1 MSRNAKKITKSLW
14 NFLKKVWHGTVNFCK
29 WYIAYYKSHNR
40 YVKGIMLF
48 CTLIVA
54 FFLYLG
60 AVDMNLF
67 WLFGKSPGW
76 IEISQHKT
84 SEASEIYS
92 ADSVL
97 IGKFYNE
104 NRTPV
109 EYDDVNPAFWE
120 ALIDTEDERYY
131 KHWGIDPLGLVGAV
145 KDAITGRGG
154 RGASTITQQLAKN
167 MFRVRTQYS
176 TGIMGKIPG
185 LAILIMKTKEWIT
198 ATKLEIYFSVTM
210 GREAGKK
217 EILRQ
222 YANTVDFGHN
232 AYGIKTA
239 AKTYFDCT
247 PKELSVEKAAVLVG
261 TLKGTT
267 IFNPISHPDNSLL
280 RRNVVMNNMVEHG
293 HLTQAEFDQLKKLP
307 LGLNFVQLE
316 SEKSGIAPYFRDAIA
331 KYIKS
336 LSEEIDDLS
345 DLDLYN
351 DGLKIY
357 TTLDTRMQKYAEEA
371 AAKQMEVVQKNFDS
385 HWKNMEPWRD
395 EHGQVIPN
403 FIEDIAKRLY
413 EKNPKVLEDSAFY
426 AHTLDSIRHMVS
438 YMHCAFVAME
448 PQTGYVKAWVGDI
461 DYDRWKYDKVTAMR
475 QPGSTFKLF
484 VYTEAMEQGLTPCD
498 KRRDEF
504 FSMEVWDKDQKKNV
518 IWSPTNAN
526 GTFSNDSLP
535 LKTAFAQSIN
545 SVAVRLG
552 QEIGIN
558 HIAETAHNMGIISPL
573 NETPSLA
580 LGSSDVNLLEL
591 TNAYCTIADNGKTH
605 PDAILI
611 TRIEDRKG
619 NVIYTAPTEKS
630 QSISERAAMLM
641 QTMLMA
647 GLTERNGTSAAL
659 NRYVGGFQD
668 TDFGGKTG
676 TSNNHSDAWFMGVT
690 PNLVVG
696 AWVGGEYRCIHFRT
710 GALGQGS
717 RTALPICGLFLQNVM
732 SDPKFKKYRG
742 HFMRDPMVIEQYMYD
757 CTYKSS
763 AYTDTLEVDTIENE
777 IMLNEEEVTFENI

>member
-1 MSRNAKKITKSLW
+1 MSRHAKKITKSLW

-267 IFNPISHPDNSLL
+267 IFNPISHPDNSLQ

-357 TTLDTRMQKYAEEA
+357 TY
-371 AAKQMEVVQKNFDS
+371 
-385 HWKNMEPWRD
+385 
-395 EHGQVIPN
+395 
-403 FIEDIAKRLY
+403 
-413 EKNPKVLEDSAFY
+413 
-426 AHTLDSIRHMVS
+426 
-438 YMHCAFVAME
+438 
-448 PQTGYVKAWVGDI
+448 
-461 DYDRWKYDKVTAMR
+461 
-475 QPGSTFKLF
+475 
-484 VYTEAMEQGLTPCD
+484 
-498 KRRDEF
+498 
-504 FSMEVWDKDQKKNV
+504 
-518 IWSPTNAN
+518 
-526 GTFSNDSLP
+526 
-535 LKTAFAQSIN
+535 
-545 SVAVRLG
+545 
-552 QEIGIN
+552 
-558 HIAETAHNMGIISPL
+558 
-573 NETPSLA
+573 
-580 LGSSDVNLLEL
+580 
-591 TNAYCTIADNGKTH
+591 
-605 PDAILI
+605 
-611 TRIEDRKG
+611 
-619 NVIYTAPTEKS
+619 
-630 QSISERAAMLM
+630 
-641 QTMLMA
+641 
-647 GLTERNGTSAAL
+647 
-659 NRYVGGFQD
+659 GF
-668 TDFGGKTG
+668 
-676 TSNNHSDAWFMGVT
+676 
-690 PNLVVG
+690 
-696 AWVGGEYRCIHFRT
+696 
-710 GALGQGS
+710 
-717 RTALPICGLFLQNVM
+717 
-732 SDPKFKKYRG
+732 
-742 HFMRDPMVIEQYMYD
+742 
-757 CTYKSS
+757 
-763 AYTDTLEVDTIENE
+763 
-777 IMLNEEEVTFENI
+777 